1 MANIVYELMAKIGLD
16 DREFQSG
23 LKGAGSTL
31 QSWGKSAGK
40 VALAGAKVI
49 GAGIAAGATAVSAL
63 TKQAVES
70 YAEYEQL
77 VGGVETLFGA
87 GGLSL
92 EEYAQSV
99 GKTVDEVKGEYDSL
113 IASQETVFN
122 NASEAWKTAGLS
134 ASDYMNTAIGVSGA
148 CILAFLGSHFTE
160 HSAVCRKRGRYGKH
174 DYEDRK

>member
-16 DREFQSG
+16 DKEYKDK
-23 LKGAGSTL
+23 LTGAGNTL
-31 QSWGKSAGK
+31 KSWGSKAGK
-40 VALAGAKVI
+40 LAVAGAKVI
-49 GAGIAAGATAVSAL
+49 GAGIAAGAAGVATL
-63 TKQAVES
+63 TKQAVDS
-70 YAEYEQL
+70 YSEYEQL
-77 VGGVETLFGA
+77 VGGIETLFGA

-134 ASDYMNTAIGVSGA
+134 AN
-148 CILAFLGSHFTE
+148 
-160 HSAVCRKRGRYGKH
+160 K
-174 DYEDRK
+174 